1 MQQFAIGIPTLNRAD
16 LLLPTLEKY
25 VVDFHNTEIYIIDNG
40 KQGIKEWATKYP
52 QIIVSE
58 EETNLGVAASWNKLC
73 RLIYE
78 KHEYAL
84 ICNDDIYLGYNPST
98 IDLSIALNGLA
109 LIKSYVSFSVFLLS
123 KHYYYAIGEFDE
135 QFYPAYYEDS
145 DYIYRMKLFGSGFYI
160 DKNLDPIQYI
170 INGTYD
176 KNPQLVNDAMAI
188 NKERYIQKW
197 GGMPLL
203 ETKR

>member
-25 VVDFHNTEIYIIDNG
+25 VVDFPNTEIYIIDNG
-40 KQGIKEWATKYP
+40 KQGIKEWANKYS
-52 QIIVSE
+52 QIIVIE

-84 ICNDDIYLGYNPST
+84 ICNDDIYLGYNTSVVDML
-98 IDLSIALNGLA
+98 ISLNGLA
-109 LIKSYVSFSVFLLS
+109 LTKSYVSFSVFLLS

-145 DYIYRMKLFGSGFYI
+145 DYIYRMKLFGSGFCI
-160 DKNLDPIQYI
+160 DKCLDPVQYI
-170 INGTYD
+170 INGTYE